1 MIFGKPK
8 KLLAVGSTAPPF
20 EVLDHTGRTVTLEEQ
35 RGHRVLLWFY
45 PHAST
50 PG

>member
-1 MIFGKPK
+1 MIFGKRPQ
-8 KLLAVGSTAPPF
+8 LLTVGTPAPDF
-20 EVLDHTGRTVTLEEQ
+20 EVLDHEGRTVTLAEQ
-35 RGHRVLLWFY
+35 RGSRVLLWFY